1 MKREKVKEKLKEFE
15 KLQKTDPEAA
25 LAQLELLDKTRAEER
40 ITLRHKST
48 GQWAKNLQVRA
59 KYDKEVST
67 RSNNNKN

>member
-15 KLQKTDPEAA
+15 KLQQTDPEAA
-25 LAQLELLDKTRAEER
+25 LQQLELLDKTRAEER

-59 KYDKEVST
+59 KYDKEVSL
-67 RSNNNKN
+67 